1 MHWASILT
9 ALALASISAFLV
21 AFQGWN
27 VQPALLV
34 SGGIAVVLILV
45 LIGILIILSKPEH
58 RLGLAREILVAM
70 QGEFKEMLRH
80 MRIKR

>member
-9 ALALASISAFLV
+9 ALALASVSAFLV

-45 LIGILIILSKPEH
+45 LIGILMILSKPEH
-58 RLGLAREILVAM
+58 RRGLAREIFVAM

>member
-21 AFQGWN
+21 AFQGWD

-34 SGGIAVVLILV
+34 SGGIAVLLILV
-45 LIGILIILSKPEH
+45 LTGILLMLSKPEH
-58 RLGLAREILVAM
+58 RQGLTREILAAM
-70 QGEFKEMLRH
+70 HAEFKEMLRW
-80 MRIKR
+80 MLIKR